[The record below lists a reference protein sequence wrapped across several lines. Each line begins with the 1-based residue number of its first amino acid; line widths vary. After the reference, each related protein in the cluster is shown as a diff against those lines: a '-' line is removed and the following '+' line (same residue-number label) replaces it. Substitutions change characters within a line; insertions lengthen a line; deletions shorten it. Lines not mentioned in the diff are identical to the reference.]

1 MKDVPTLYHKFYPII
16 SKILYQNYRH
26 PRALSPVV
34 TYDKLVYQDNLP
46 DNELIYHLI
55 DIYEVDPSEMRS
67 KLLPDLLKVFIEH
80 NKIIV
85 SRMMEVNGTKSQGEF
100 IKHLSDLLTTIFFK
114 QVLSYISKAR

>member
-1 MKDVPTLYHKFYPII
+1 MKDIPTLYRKFYPII
-16 SKILYQNYRH
+16 SKILYQDYRH
-26 PRALSPVV
+26 PRALSPAV
-34 TYDKLVYQDNLP
+34 TYDKLVKRDNLP

-55 DIYEVDPSEMRS
+55 DVYGVSPSEMRS

-100 IKHLSDLLTTIFFK
+100 IDYLSDLLTTIFFK
-114 QVLSYISKAR
+114 QVLSYAGKAR